1 MNAAAR
7 TLNWLYPRLLD
18 VLDGIP
24 LLIIFFGI
32 FVILN
37 VLDGHSTWLVLKPN
51 HYRRERNPV
60 ARWIFRKLG
69 LPRGIVIF
77 KAVLL
82 AILGAAFFVYA
93 RAVGFVLNVLLLVAN
108 TVFLIVVIHNY
119 RISRRI
125 RRW

>member
-1 MNAAAR
+1 M
-7 TLNWLYPRLLD
+7 LLIA
-18 VLDGIP
+18 LPGCLHSLP
-24 LLIIFFGI
+24 LLMGLALLFL
-32 FVILN
+32 ILN

-93 RAVGFVLNVLLLVAN
+93 RADAFVLNVLLLVAN

>member
-1 MNAAAR
+1 MNAAAQ
-7 TLNWLYPRLLD
+7 TLSWLYLKLLE

-82 AILGAAFFVYA
+82 AILGGAFFVYA
-93 RAVGFVLNVLLLVAN
+93 KADAFVLNVLLLVAN

>member
-1 MNAAAR
+1 VNAAAR

-18 VLDGIP
+18 LLDGIP

-82 AILGAAFFVYA
+82 AILGAAFYVYA
-93 RAVGFVLNVLLLVAN
+93 RADAFVLNVLLLVAN